1 MASIFKQ
8 QYTAKDPKTGKRIR
22 KKSIHWYIEYKV
34 QDGIR
39 KRIKGFKDKS
49 ATLQLAAKLEKESEL
64 AQRGI
69 VDRFKEHRR
78 TPLCKHLEDL
88 NAALLAKGD
97 TARHA
102 QVVFSRAK
110 NVMNGCRFVF
120 FDDVSASKVSQYL
133 ADLRTGGLS
142 IRTSNGYLQACKQ
155 FFRWMVADG
164 RIHENPLAHLQRLNA
179 KLDVR
184 RKRRSFEP
192 DEMRYLLETTRAAKT
207 RYKMDGYQ
215 RSLVYLFACESGL
228 RANEIRTLQVSSFD
242 FKHNTLTVIAG
253 HSKHRR
259 EDVLS
264 MRPETAALLQEFFQ
278 ERNKL
283 PNASAFNIPSR
294 TADMIRADM
303 TEARQK
309 WLEQAKDSPEEYK
322 RREESSFLKAET
334 PDGILDFHC
343 SRHTTGS
350 LLAAAGV
357 HPKTAQDIMRHS
369 DINLTMSMYTHTL
382 RGQVQTALGQLPDL
396 SQPSKDSQKAKATG
410 TDETNVTAD
419 SAYRPAYRKLTE
431 TPVSDKIGMSSLG
444 TSGKLEGGTSNSCN
458 SIDEGHLGTNCHRI
472 SSRNQP
478 EQEGFEPPEPFGSM
492 VFKTIALSR
501 SATAP

>member
-1 MASIFKQ
+1 
-8 QYTAKDPKTGKRIR
+8 
-22 KKSIHWYIEYKV
+22 
-34 QDGIR
+34 
-39 KRIKGFKDKS
+39 
-49 ATLQLAAKLEKESEL
+49 
-64 AQRGI
+64 
-69 VDRFKEHRR
+69 
-78 TPLCKHLEDL
+78 
-88 NAALLAKGD
+88 
-97 TARHA
+97 
-102 QVVFSRAK
+102 
-110 NVMNGCRFVF
+110 
-120 FDDVSASKVSQYL
+120 
-133 ADLRTGGLS
+133 LS

-228 RANEIRTLQVSSFD
+228 RANEIRTLKVSSFD
-242 FKHNTLTVIAG
+242 FNHNTVTVIAG

-264 MRPETAALLQEFFQ
+264 MRPETATLLQAFFK

-283 PNASAFNIPSR
+283 PSAPAFNIPSK
-294 TADMIRADM
+294 TSNMIRADM
-303 TEARQK
+303 AEARQK
-309 WLEQAKDSPEEYK
+309 WVEQAKDSPKEYK
-322 RREESSFLKAET
+322 SRQESNFLKAET
-334 PDGILDFHC
+334 PEGILDFHC

-396 SQPSKDSQKAKATG
+396 SLPSIDSQETKATG
-410 TDETNVTAD
+410 TDEHPVDTGK
-419 SAYRPAYRKLTE
+419 SAYRPAYRKLTGNAYSDR
-431 TPVSDKIGMSSLG
+431 TGMSSPDKNDKIGSDS
-444 TSGKLEGGTSNSCN
+444 SNSCN
-458 SIDEGHLGTNCHRI
+458 SGIDGHLDYGCPPM
-472 SSRNQP
+472 SSKNKT
-478 EQEGFEPPEPFGSM
+478 EQEGFEPPEPLGSM

-501 SATAP
+501 SATAPKGGHMRPDHPSPLDSSQIGLLSKAKTPFL